1 MTNLIIYVA
10 PTVIEVTILYVLLIL
25 FLNTRF
31 TRYSQIIGTL
41 LVLIAIDTTIILAI
55 ANFTNLAHS
64 LLMITGISISA
75 LLLFKDKFIKIFY
88 FVSLGY
94 YFIYFSDIS
103 SGIILAN
110 IFHKPIP
117 IIIDTGKAYGILFY
131 IITKLTMLLLIYS
144 YYKLFHNIN
153 LDISKHY
160 LIIINCILVMGT
172 MLITNFMNMLS
183 SNLKAEHAEQLSA
196 KILVM
201 VILLNATI
209 FLTIYLFSQLSL
221 YYQNREFELNL
232 QAASTVLKNEIKI
245 QNKKELELSHM
256 RHDFKENIMSIKY
269 MIENELDTEAIN
281 YINQITGQLEKVKAQ
296 VLTGNVY
303 IDAVLNNN
311 IRLCAS
317 NDIELSLK
325 VDQVHTESLEP
336 VSLSNILINLLKNAV
351 AATEKL
357 PPEKRK
363 ISVKI
368 FEYKHKL
375 VLIVNNSHAET
386 HLGNKINLS
395 NKGWFKHEPH
405 GLGINIIKK
414 SIDRLHGDY
423 KIAYDETHFDMLVLL
438 PIDQD

>member
-1 MTNLIIYVA
+1 MTNLIIYVT
-10 PTVIEVTILYVLLIL
+10 PTVIEVAILYVLLIL

-41 LVLIAIDTTIILAI
+41 LILIILGTAI
-55 ANFTNLAHS
+55 ILVVANYTSMAHS

-88 FVSLGY
+88 FVSLAY

-110 IFHKPIP
+110 IFHEPIP
-117 IIIDTGKAYGILFY
+117 VITDVGSAYGILFY
-131 IITKLTMLLLIYS
+131 IITKLTMLLLIYG

-153 LDISKHY
+153 LDISRHY
-160 LIIINCILVMGT
+160 LIVINCILIMGT
-172 MLITNFMNMLS
+172 MLITNFMHMLS
-183 SNLKAEHAEQLSA
+183 NNLKNTHAEQLST
-196 KILVM
+196 KILMM

-209 FLTIYLFSQLSL
+209 CLTIYLFSQLSL
-221 YYQNREFELNL
+221 YYQTREFELSL
-232 QAASTVLKNEIKI
+232 QAAATVLKNEIKI

-269 MIENELDTEAIN
+269 MIENDLNTEVIN

-317 NDIELSLK
+317 KDIELSLK

-375 VLIVNNSHAET
+375 VLIVNNTHAEP
-386 HLGNKINLS
+386 HLEHKISLS
-395 NKGWFKHEPH
+395 NKSWFKHEPS

-414 SIDRLHGDY
+414 SIGRLHGDY

-438 PIDQD
+438 PINQE